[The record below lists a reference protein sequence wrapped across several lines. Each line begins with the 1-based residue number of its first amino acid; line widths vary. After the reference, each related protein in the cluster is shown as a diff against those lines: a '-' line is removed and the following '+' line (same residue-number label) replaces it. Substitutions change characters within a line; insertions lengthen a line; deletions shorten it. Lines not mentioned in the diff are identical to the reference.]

1 MLAALADW
9 VPLISVLIVGIVG
22 SGGVYALLK
31 LRDEKNAIFV
41 GSATN
46 LVDASN
52 ELVVVQREELKQLR
66 EQIDALEAKLAAQ
79 GALSLRVR
87 EMEREL
93 ENERIQRRQLEI
105 QRDTLTRRVQE
116 LEGEVKRLRN
126 EMNGRP

>member
-41 GSATN
+41 GSAST

-66 EQIDALEAKLAAQ
+66 EQVDTLESKLASQ
-79 GALSLRVR
+79 GNLGDRVR
-87 EMEREL
+87 ELEREL
-93 ENERIQRRQLEI
+93 ENERVERRQLEI
-105 QRDTLTRRVQE
+105 QRNTLTRRVQE
-116 LEGEVKRLRN
+116 LEAEVTRLRV
-126 EMNGRP
+126 EMNGRT